1 MYFPLQKQKQNQV
14 IIWKGTMNKKIHNH
28 GKSCTGLTFLTLVK
42 LVFLR
47 VTHVIVSNL
56 LIANLIKRSNTLK
69 KFVGNFLTSCL
80 SVFDHFLGLA
90 LQELIIIW
98 FCKEIANCQ
107 FTESKTYLYQRCME
121 VKFFLTITSLIGL
134 SSISN
139 TAYTAIKI
147 LNQKSLKWGYYPQ
160 DLWFTVIVN
169 FLSTI

>member
-47 VTHVIVSNL
+47 VTHMIVSNL
-56 LIANLIKRSNTLK
+56 LIANLIKWSNTLK

-80 SVFDHFLGLA
+80 NVFDHFLGLA

-107 FTESKTYLYQRCME
+107 FTESKT
-121 VKFFLTITSLIGL
+121 
-134 SSISN
+134 SISTLHGSEIFFDN
-139 TAYTAIKI
+139 NVTY
-147 LNQKSLKWGYYPQ
+147 SLVFN
-160 DLWFTVIVN
+160 L
-169 FLSTI
+169 